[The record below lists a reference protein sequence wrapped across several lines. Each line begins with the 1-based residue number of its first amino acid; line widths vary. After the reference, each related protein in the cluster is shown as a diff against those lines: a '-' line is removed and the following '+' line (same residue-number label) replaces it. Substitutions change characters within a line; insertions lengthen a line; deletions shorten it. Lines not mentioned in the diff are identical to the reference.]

1 VRFEVIRRAALAQ
14 RIRIAQIAH
23 ETLFAEHITDLLLAA
38 RFLIGELPHLL
49 HRIP

>member
-1 VRFEVIRRAALAQ
+1 MLATCTDGLIGVRDRALL
-14 RIRIAQIAH
+14 
-23 ETLFAEHITDLLLAA
+23 TFAFASGTDLLLAA